1 MHVAIV
7 TTYPPGKGS
16 LNEYAFHFVTALRR
30 KPEVRS
36 VSLLVDHLPDAAAY
50 GTPEDAPGLAPMQI
64 VPCWQFD
71 DLRNAPDIVA
81 AVRRI
86 GPDIVL
92 FNLQFATFGGS
103 KLPASIGL
111 LTPKLVRMAGFPAMV
126 LLHNIM
132 ETVDLKSA
140 GYADRPWMESAMRL
154 AGNLATRAL
163 LGADRVAVTIPKY
176 VEILRAKYHA
186 NNVLLAPH
194 GAFEDNFPE
203 PVFSLPPGPRQ
214 IMAFGKFG
222 TYKKVEMLL
231 DALRILE
238 GQGYDD
244 LEAVIAGT
252 DSPNAAGYLA
262 GVQAQ
267 YADLPNVRFTGY
279 VAEVDVPRIFGEA
292 AVVVFP
298 YTSTTGSSGVLHQ
311 AGSYAKAVVLPHIG
325 DLAEIVTEEG
335 YVGEFFDP
343 DDPATLA
350 RAIAAILDNP
360 KRRQELGMR
369 NYLAA
374 RGLPIADVV
383 DWYLLHFEAI
393 IAEHQPRQPR
403 PTTPLPAAG
412 YEPPREAQQDAPR
425 EAQQSEAAGR
435 PA

>member
-1 MHVAIV
+1 MHVAII

-16 LNEYAFHFVTALRR
+16 LNEYAFHFVRALRA
-30 KPEVRS
+30 KQEVSRI
-36 VSLLVDHLPDAAAY
+36 SLLVDSLPQDASY
-50 GTPEDAPGLAPMQI
+50 PEPEPAPGLAPVQI
-64 VPCWQFD
+64 VPCWRFD
-71 DLRNAPDIVA
+71 DLRNAPRIVA

-86 GPDIVL
+86 RPDVVL

-103 KLPASIGL
+103 KLPASTGL
-111 LTPKLVRMAGFPAMV
+111 LAPKLVRLAGFPTMV

-140 GYADRPWMESAMRL
+140 GYADRPWMERIMRL
-154 AGNLATRAL
+154 AGGVATRAL

-176 VEILRAKYHA
+176 VEILRQKYGA
-186 NNVLLAPH
+186 PNVLLAPH

-203 PVFSLPPGPRQ
+203 PDFDLPPGPRQ

-238 GQGYDD
+238 AQGQRD
-244 LEAVIAGT
+244 LEVVIAGT

-279 VAEVDVPRIFGEA
+279 VAEEDVPRIFGEA

-311 AGSYAKAVVLPHIG
+311 AGSYARAVVLPHIG

-343 DDPATLA
+343 DDPETLA
-350 RAIAAILDNP
+350 RAIAAILDSP
-360 KRRQELGMR
+360 ERRQELGMR

-393 IAEHQPRQPR
+393 IAEHPQGGERQPEPR
-403 PTTPLPAAG
+403 PADG
-412 YEPPREAQQDAPR
+412 QQDTQR
-425 EAQQSEAAGR
+425 ETQQTGAAGR
-435 PA
+435 PV